1 MSDDFFGG
9 VLTDAPNK
17 NYEKFF
23 SKFIEIDTLPVEK
36 WKPVHLIAFFTR
48 KYFEQYKVKYKFKF
62 NSQAPS
68 KCFEVFQIKKLASM
82 LSSDPEI
89 LKDYI
94 DWVYETRVIKAKR
107 RLTSISFMTVEG
119 IVNEYKFKV
128 LLAQPDNKIDRT
140 TPLPDKYKNIFV
152 DKGFDVSTYGDVAF
166 LYNVP
171 NKTKEMIS
179 AFDMAQM
186 LGLDLVKLSKV
197 V

>member
-1 MSDDFFGG
+1 MSYDLDS
-9 VLTDAPNK
+9 APN
-17 NYEKFF
+17 NAYEKFF
-23 SKFIEIDTLPVEK
+23 CRFDNINNKEVKTWKAPELIGYFIK
-36 WKPVHLIAFFTR
+36 
-48 KYFEQYKVKYKFKF
+48 KYYDQYKTKYKFKF
-62 NSQAPS
+62 NSPVPS

-94 DWVYETRVIKAKR
+94 DWVYENRVIKAKR

-140 TPLPDKYKNIFV
+140 TPLPDKYKNVFV
-152 DKGFDVSTYGDVAF
+152 GKGFDVSTYGDIAF

-171 NKTKEMIS
+171 NKNKDMIS

-186 LGLDLVKLSKV
+186 LGLDLDKLSKV

>member
-1 MSDDFFGG
+1 MNDEFFGG
-9 VLTDAPNK
+9 ALTDAPNK

-23 SKFIEIDTLPVEK
+23 SKFIEIDTLPIKE
-36 WKPVHLIAFFTR
+36 WKPTHLIGYFSK
-48 KYFEQYKVKYKFKF
+48 KYYEQYKTKYKFKF
-62 NSQAPS
+62 NSPVPS

-82 LSSDPEI
+82 LSSNPEI

-140 TPLPDKYKNIFV
+140 TLLPDKYKNVFV
-152 DKGFDVSTYGDVAF
+152 SKGFDVSTYGDIAF
-166 LYNVP
+166 LYNIP
-171 NKTKEMIS
+171 NKNKNMIS
-179 AFDMAQM
+179 AFDMAQI
-186 LGLDLVKLSKV
+186 LGLDLDKLSKV

>member
-1 MSDDFFGG
+1 MVDDFGG
-9 VLTDAPNK
+9 ALTDAPNK

-23 SKFIEIDTLPVEK
+23 EKFPEINTLPTKE
-36 WKPVHLIAFFTR
+36 WKPTHLIGYFCK
-48 KYFEQYKVKYKFKF
+48 KYHDQYKTKYKFKF
-62 NSQAPS
+62 NSPTPS

-82 LSSDPEI
+82 LSADPEI
-89 LKDYI
+89 LKEYI
-94 DWVYETRVIKAKR
+94 DWVYENRVIKAKR

-140 TPLPDKYKNIFV
+140 TPLPDKYKNVFV
-152 DKGFDVSTYGDVAF
+152 DKGFDVSTYGDIAF

-179 AFDMAQM
+179 AFDMAKM
-186 LGLDLVKLSKV
+186 LGLDLDKLNKV